1 MQSVTDFVHH
11 GVLVRLA
18 TPANLRLG
26 RKIVDQ
32 GGVELAP
39 YGPLR
44 VSAKVG
50 GVAAAGQLR
59 TVELTSSASRLAWS
73 CTCTT
78 HKDLFCEHCVAT
90 ALVLREKVALS
101 AASPPQT
108 HPI

>member
-1 MQSVTDFVHH
+1 MQSVTDLVHH

-39 YGPLR
+39 SGPLR
-44 VSAKVG
+44 ASAKVG
-50 GVAAAGQLR
+50 GVAAAGQRR
-59 TVELTSSASRLAWS
+59 TVELTSTASGLEWS

-78 HKDLFCEHCVAT
+78 RRYLFCKHCVAT
-90 ALVLREKVALS
+90 ALVLREQVAFS
-101 AASPPQT
+101 AV
-108 HPI
+108 